1 MTITAAHQ
9 NFIVT
14 PEAVQTAGAIS
25 YWRLSGPVTLSA
37 LRMAWDAAG
46 LNLDMLPNPPG
57 VDVALGRA
65 VHEEEGRIGRTGVK
79 WLVRPLAHRGAW
91 SLVEETC
98 VDEKLTYSELL
109 TVKSGPVFERKNAAP
124 TDYETI
130 VARIRANYDRRQ
142 GEIEPNDVSSW
153 LVKIA
158 SKLQSVPLRDTGGIY
173 FVPRKDVD
181 IWRRVVTALQS
192 VSAHRVF
199 SIPALKNSEAIDA
212 ITDAITQEA
221 ETAAK
226 VLEAELGQTGE
237 DALGVR
243 AMKSRQEACETL
255 LAKIS
260 AYDELLGVQL
270 KCRERVEML
279 QAALVSAVIAQA

>member
-1 MTITAAHQ
+1 MTTTAAHQ
-9 NFIVT
+9 NFIVA
-14 PEAVQTAGAIS
+14 PEAMQTAGCIT
-25 YWRLSGPVTLSA
+25 YWRLSGPITLSA
-37 LRMAWDAAG
+37 LRLSWEAAG

-65 VHEEEGRIGRTGVK
+65 VYEEEGRIAPGVK

-91 SLVEETC
+91 ALVMETC
-98 VDEKLTYSELL
+98 ENETLDYAELL
-109 TVKSGPVFERKNAAP
+109 TVKSGPVFERKNTSP

-173 FVPRKDVD
+173 FVPRKDID
-181 IWRRVVTALQS
+181 IWRRVVEAVQA
-192 VSAHRVF
+192 VSAHKVF

-221 ETAAK
+221 ETAAR
-226 VLEAELGQTGE
+226 VLEGELGQTGE
-237 DALGVR
+237 SALGVR